1 MAKEIELKLAL
12 SPHHVG
18 ALLQH
23 PLFQQPEIQAA
34 GTHRLCN
41 TYFDTVEQA
50 LQGAKIALRIR
61 QIGKRYIQTLKTRGQ
76 SKAGL
81 HQRNEWEWELD
92 QPSLD
97 FSLLTETAW
106 HTALDNPPAADAL
119 HPAFSTDFE
128 RQLWHYCSTN
138 SAGEPVEIEIALD
151 SGEVRVELDGQ
162 QRTDPLSELE
172 LELKQG
178 QPGDLF
184 DLALLLARA
193 IPLQICDISKAERG
207 YRLYAPDQYQVRLER
222 PQLPADITLEEA
234 YVALL
239 QFELQSWPRHMEAWQ
254 FSHKWEHGSH
264 ALDSLHNIRALREHF
279 IDVAPL
285 SADDELGQL
294 VDKLIDRL
302 QTLLS
307 WRRCSQLL
315 GPHAAEWTRQ
325 EAEKASTRLEVL
337 SQTKEASLIAL
348 LLGEKLSKRPWRA
361 RWNDQHQ
368 QRAAAP
374 LQPPAPSAEPA

>member
-23 PLFQQPEIQAA
+23 PLFQQAEIQAA
-34 GTHRLCN
+34 GTHQLCN
-41 TYFDTVEQA
+41 TYFDTAEQA
-50 LQGAKIALRIR
+50 LQTARIALRIR
-61 QIGKRYIQTLKTRGQ
+61 QIGNRYIQTLKTRGQ

-81 HQRNEWEWELD
+81 HQRNEWEWELS
-92 QPSLD
+92 QPVLD
-97 FSLLTETAW
+97 FSLLAETAW
-106 HTALDNPPAADAL
+106 HTALDRPPSAEAL
-119 HPAFSTDFE
+119 QPAFSTDFE
-128 RQLWHYCSTN
+128 RQLWNYHSVN
-138 SAGEPVEIEIALD
+138 SQGETIEIEIALD
-151 SGEVRVELDGQ
+151 SGQVRVELDGQ

-178 QPGDLF
+178 QPSDLF
-184 DLALLLARA
+184 DLALVLARA
-193 IPLQICDISKAERG
+193 VPLQICDISKAERG
-207 YRLYAPDQYQVRLER
+207 YRLYAPEQYQVRLER
-222 PQLPADITLEEA
+222 PHLPADISLEEA
-234 YVALL
+234 YVELL

-254 FSHKWEHGSH
+254 FSHKWEHGGH
-264 ALDSLHNIRALREHF
+264 ALDSLRNIRALREHF

-285 SADDELGQL
+285 AADDELGQL

-325 EAEKASTRLEVL
+325 EAEKARTRLEVL

-361 RWNDQHQ
+361 RWNAQQQ
-368 QRAAAP
+368 QRAGQP
-374 LQPPAPSAEPA
+374 LQSITAVTEP